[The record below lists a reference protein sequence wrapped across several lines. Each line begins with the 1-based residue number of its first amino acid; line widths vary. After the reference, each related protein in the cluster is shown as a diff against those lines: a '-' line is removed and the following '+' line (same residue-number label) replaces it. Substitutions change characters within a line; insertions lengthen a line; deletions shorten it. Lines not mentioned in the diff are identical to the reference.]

1 MQLIK
6 SLIFNI
12 FLYSGIVLVFI
23 FAIPTL
29 LLPNKFTLYCGKF
42 LAYYIILLLKVILNT
57 KVVFHGLGNLKKEE
71 KFFIASAHQSMFET
85 FVLQAPLNFPIFILK
100 KELLKI
106 PLFGWYLRKIGSI
119 EIIRETTT
127 KDNLNFID
135 KIKKTLQK
143 NNRPL
148 LIFPQGTRVKFDERT
163 PFKKGVARIYDSL
176 KLPCI
181 PIALN
186 SGKIWPK
193 NSFIKYP
200 GDIHVSFLEPI
211 YPGLEKNTFLN
222 TLQKK
227 IYSEMDKYS

>member
-12 FLYSGIVLVFI
+12 FLYFGIVLVFI
-23 FAIPTL
+23 FALPTL

-42 LAYYIILLLKVILNT
+42 LAYYIILLLKLILNT
-57 KVVFHGLGNLKKEE
+57 KVIFHGLGNLKKEE
-71 KFFIASAHQSMFET
+71 KFFVASAHQSMFET
-85 FVLQAPLNFPIFILK
+85 FVLQAPLDFPIFILK

-127 KDNLNFID
+127 KDNLNFFD

-148 LIFPQGTRVKFDERT
+148 LIFPQGTRVKFDERP
-163 PFKKGVARIYDSL
+163 PFKKGVARIYNSL

-181 PIALN
+181 PVALN

-222 TLQKK
+222 ILQEK